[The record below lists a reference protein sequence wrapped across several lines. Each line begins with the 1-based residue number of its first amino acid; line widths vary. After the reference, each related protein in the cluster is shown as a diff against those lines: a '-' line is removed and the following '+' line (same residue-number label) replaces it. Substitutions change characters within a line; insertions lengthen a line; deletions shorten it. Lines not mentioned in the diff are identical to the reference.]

1 MTTTQDTTKTATKA
15 RIARTAG
22 IVVVLLALDYLLLLG
37 IGLLLTRVF
46 KNDAWL
52 TSENGLN
59 TDLAQHRTRSL
70 NDVSYVLSGLGNTG
84 AIVGALIV
92 VAIALGLAMKRWRPS
107 VFLVLAVSGQALVFL
122 LVQLAVRRPRPHVK
136 RLDSGIPTSSY
147 PSGHT
152 GAATALFVGSAL
164 LIAWYVRKRWVRT
177 LSITVL
183 LAVPL
188 LVAIGRLYRGAHHLT
203 DVLAAYLNGGITI
216 AIAAG
221 LILARGPLARFAQL
235 GGEPPDPQAAPVTAG
250 AAGNR

>member
-1 MTTTQDTTKTATKA
+1 MKA

-22 IVVVLLALDYLLLLG
+22 VVLVLLLLDYLLLLG
-37 IGLLLTRVF
+37 IGLLLTKVF
-46 KNDAWL
+46 KGDAWL
-52 TSENGLN
+52 TSENQLN
-59 TDLAQHRTRSL
+59 EDLADNRTGGM

-92 VAIALGLAMKRWRPS
+92 VAVALAVAMKKLRPS
-107 VFLVLAVSGQALVFL
+107 MFLVVAVAGQALVFL
-122 LVQLAVRRPRPHVK
+122 CVQFAVKRPRPHVK

-188 LVAIGRLYRGAHHLT
+188 LVALGRLYRGAHHLS
-203 DVLAAYLNGGITI
+203 DLLAAYLNAGLTLT
-216 AIAAG
+216 IAAG
-221 LILARGPLARFAQL
+221 LILARGPLSRFSQL
-235 GGEPPDPQAAPVTAG
+235 DGGDGDPHPAPVRAG
-250 AAGNR
+250 AR